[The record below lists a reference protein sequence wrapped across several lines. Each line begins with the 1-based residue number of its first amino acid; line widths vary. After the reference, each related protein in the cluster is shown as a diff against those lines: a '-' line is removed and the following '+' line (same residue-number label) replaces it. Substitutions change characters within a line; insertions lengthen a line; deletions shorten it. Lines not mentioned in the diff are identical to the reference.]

1 MPLDP
6 QAEAFLKEMTDSGAQ
21 PVESMTPP
29 EARLAVLPFK
39 QLGGAP
45 EEVASIEHRF
55 IPGPTSDL
63 PVWIYRPD
71 NEAARPQPGLIYFHG
86 SGWVVANI
94 DVADTFSRSLA
105 NRTGCVVAAVNY
117 QKAPE
122 HKFPIPFEDCYAAT
136 LWAAEHA
143 AELQVDPRR
152 VGVAGDSAGG
162 NLAAAVAIKARD
174 AGGPALAYQLLI
186 YPATNYDL
194 DTPSAL
200 ANAEG
205 YLLQRESMRWFWE
218 HYLAKPADAENPL
231 ACPLR
236 AADLSG
242 LPPAFVVTAEF
253 DPLCDDG
260 ERYADALRAAGVAVT
275 QRRYEGM
282 IHGFFWMAGVLEQ
295 ARALYEEIGKEVR
308 TALAR

>member
-6 QAEAFLKEMTDSGAQ
+6 QAQALLEQLKQAGAK
-21 PVESMTPP
+21 PVEVMTVA
-29 EARLAVLPFK
+29 EARALSWSYIDL
-39 QLGGAP
+39 QGAP
-45 EEVASIEHRF
+45 ESVAAVTHRF
-55 IPGPTSDL
+55 IPGPSADL
-63 PVWIYRPD
+63 PIRIYHP
-71 NEAARPQPGLIYFHG
+71 AGPGPFPALVLFHG
-86 SGWVVANI
+86 SGWVVANL
-94 DVADTFSRSLA
+94 DVVDAPARALA
-105 NRTGCVVAAVNY
+105 NCTGCVIVAVNY

-122 HKFPIPFEDCYAAT
+122 HKFPVPLDDCYATTA
-136 LWAAEHA
+136 WVAAHA
-143 AELQVDPRR
+143 EALRVDPARI
-152 VGVAGDSAGG
+152 GVAGDSAGG
-162 NLAAAVAIKARD
+162 NLAAAVALKARD

-205 YLLQRESMRWFWE
+205 YLLQRESMRWFWD
-218 HYLAKPADAENPL
+218 HYLADAGDADNPL

-260 ERYADALRAAGVAVT
+260 ERYADALRAAGVPVT
-275 QRRYEGM
+275 YRRYDGM
-282 IHGFFWMAGVLEQ
+282 VHGFFWMAGVLDQ

-308 TALAR
+308 ASL